1 MAGHGGRRIGA
12 GRPKREVERDLVGRL
27 SKYSDEVFEVLY
39 EAIKEKK
46 QWAVKLWFERV
57 YGKVADYK
65 EINLHTTQIEVPN
78 IVWKSTKEIN
88 NQ

>member
-1 MAGHGGRRIGA
+1 MAGHGGARPNA

-57 YGKVADYK
+57 YGKPKDYK
-65 EINLHTTQIEVPN
+65 EIELHSIQIETPVIN
-78 IVWKSTKEIN
+78 WQKTNQDN